1 MLGIQ
6 FIKVQPTE
14 YVLQYSK
21 GKLTMEGAG
30 VSFFY
35 FAPTTSLVRIPI
47 GSIDVQFIFKEV
59 TSDFQELSVQGQ
71 ITYRISEPKKIA
83 QLLNFTINAGGHDYT
98 SSDPEKL
105 AQRIINTVQVLMR
118 AELQSL
124 TLKNSLRSSDTLV
137 QKIKKALKESEII
150 TSLGLDIL
158 GLSILAIKPNP
169 ETSRALEAEVREQ
182 VLKDADEAIY
192 DRRNASVEKERAIKE
207 NELNTE
213 VAIENKKR
221 QIREAQMDAERSIQ
235 EKKRQMM
242 EEEMKGKIA
251 LEEKNKELVALAVEN
266 SKKEADAKGYGIKAV
281 AAGLSGMDVKVIQSL
296 TSVGMDPAQLIAQA
310 FRDLAQGAE
319 KIGQL
324 NVSPDLLREL
334 IGRDGNQ

>member
-1 MLGIQ
+1 MLGIE
-6 FIKVQPTE
+6 FIKVQPTDFI
-14 YVLQYSK
+14 LQYTR
-21 GKLTMEGAG
+21 GKLTREGAG

-35 FAPTTSLVRIPI
+35 FAPTTSLVRVPI
-47 GSIDVQFIFKEV
+47 GSIDTPFIFKEV

-98 SSDPEKL
+98 SGDPEKL
-105 AQRIINTVQVLMR
+105 SQRIINTVQVLMR
-118 AELQSL
+118 AELQTL
-124 TLKNSLRSSDTLV
+124 TLKNSLRSSESLV
-137 QKIKKALKESEII
+137 QKIKESLKKSEII

-213 VAIENKKR
+213 IAIENKKR
-221 QIREAQMDAERSIQ
+221 QIREAQMDAERSVQ

-242 EEEMKGKIA
+242 EEDMRGKIS
-251 LEEKNKELVALAVEN
+251 LEEKNKELVTLAVEN
-266 SKKEADAKGYGIKAV
+266 SKKEADAKGYSIKAV
-281 AAGLSGMDVKVIQSL
+281 ATGLSGIDSKVIQSL
-296 TSVGMDPAQLIAQA
+296 ASVGMDPAQLIAQA
-310 FRDLAQGAE
+310 FRDLAQGAD

-334 IGRDGNQ
+334 MGRDGHQ